1 MPRTCTICTHP
12 ERQAIEHA
20 LLRQEPFRHIAA
32 RTGTSTAA
40 LQRHKR
46 DHIPLSLRKA
56 QDAEE
61 IAQADTL
68 LDQIQEL
75 RIRAMG
81 ILEQAERAGDLRTA
95 LAAIGQ
101 AKGVLE
107 LQARVTGETATQQ
120 VGNEL
125 PANISIQAVELF
137 IQNSIALPKTGAGLR
152 GPLPRLFR
160 GETVTLESATDAPLA
175 ED

>member
-12 ERQAIEHA
+12 EREAIEHA
-20 LLRQEPFRHIAA
+20 LLRSEPFRHIAS
-32 RTGTSTAA
+32 RTGTSTAS
-40 LQRHKR
+40 LQRHRK

-75 RIRAMG
+75 QARAMG

-107 LQARVTGETATQQ
+107 LQAKIACETGE

-125 PANISIQAVELF
+125 PANISIQALEVI
-137 IQNSIALPKTGAGLR
+137 IQNSIALPKTGKGLESPMPRFFGAG
-152 GPLPRLFR
+152 
-160 GETVTLESATDAPLA
+160 TATLEHATDAPPA